1 MMTSKKKEGEVH
13 ELSSTQRVATRVFS
27 SSYQNGGQSPFCQ
40 STQRNIRSKWKQ
52 THFDLIP
59 MSYIELLPKL
69 LKSRQVTIV
78 PQEPLQPPYPKWYDP
93 NVKCEY
99 HARAVGHSMENCFL
113 LKAKV
118 QSLVKVSWLKLKK
131 IGEEPDVNQNLL
143 PIHKGPVINAIDI
156 FIEKHK
162 NRVSDVT
169 TSMNTLFQIL
179 HVVGYLS
186 PRFNND
192 DEEKI
197 GCTNKE
203 QCLFHPETNDHF
215 IEDCCEFKNEVQKL
229 MDAKI
234 LLVGQMSMQEIEV
247 NMITDA
253 SSNKKTSNET
263 TSIWKPLVI
272 HYEEKPSIMS
282 YIQKPKAMT
291 IEIPGPFAYK
301 DNHVVPCKYE
311 YQFIPDN
318 VVSTTIGGIT
328 RRRRCYTLDNLKDVL
343 KEDEVRRRKGKAIE
357 MAGEDDLNDL
367 SKVFTE
373 QTTLVQKETDR
384 EVVSKEEA
392 CEFLKLI
399 KQSEYKVIEQLRR
412 TPACIS
418 IISLPYEEILPEG
431 IGHTKTLH
439 ISVKCKDHYVARV
452 LVDNGSSLN
461 IMSRSTLTKLPI
473 DPSYLRPSTMVVR
486 AFDSAHREVIEDIDI
501 PLKIGPSTFNISFQV
516 IDANSSYSCLLGQ
529 PWIHSVEAVPFSL
542 HQRVKFSV
550 EGGQAI
556 VYGEE
561 DMFVTKTSELPY
573 VEATE
578 EALEFSYRSFEIA
591 NATIFP
597 TKGLRMDRYV
607 SKTSLMI
614 AKTMIKS
621 GFHMHKGLE
630 KDNQWDSEMIS
641 LPKAKENFG
650 LGYKPNF

>member
-27 SSYQNGGQSPFCQ
+27 SSYQNGGQSPFGQ

-69 LKSRQVTIV
+69 LKSHQVAIV

-162 NRVSDVT
+162 NRRRLDAPTRSSVYST
-169 TSMNTLFQIL
+169 QRQI
-179 HVVGYLS
+179 
-186 PRFNND
+186 
-192 DEEKI
+192 
-197 GCTNKE
+197 
-203 QCLFHPETNDHF
+203 DHF

-301 DNHVVPCKYE
+301 DNHAIPWKYE

-328 RRRRCYTLDNLKDVL
+328 RRRRCYTLDNFKDVL
-343 KEDEVRRRKGKAIE
+343 KEDEVRQCKGKAIE

-392 CEFLKLI
+392 
-399 KQSEYKVIEQLRR
+399 
-412 TPACIS
+412 
-418 IISLPYEEILPEG
+418 YEEILPEG

-439 ISVKCKDHYVARV
+439 ISVKCKDHHVARV

-486 AFDSAHREVIEDIDI
+486 AFDIAHREVIGDIDI

-556 VYGEE
+556 VYGGE

-621 GFHMHKGLE
+621 GLHMHKGLG

-641 LPKAKENFG
+641 LPKAKEKFG